1 MHRVAGQ
8 VVNSAT
14 ANMSDAD
21 RAPRTHCLLRFAK
34 GHAAEAVARGFRTL
48 GLLVWICI
56 REHNF
61 AFLHRWAG
69 GTGLHLALGLSTA
82 PARTRGCDAAR
93 DADSRYELCCP
104 DTAGF

>member
-34 GHAAEAVARGFRTL
+34 GHAAEAVARGFWTL
-48 GLLVWICI
+48 GLV
-56 REHNF
+56 
-61 AFLHRWAG
+61 A
-69 GTGLHLALGLSTA
+69 
-82 PARTRGCDAAR
+82 
-93 DADSRYELCCP
+93 
-104 DTAGF
+104 